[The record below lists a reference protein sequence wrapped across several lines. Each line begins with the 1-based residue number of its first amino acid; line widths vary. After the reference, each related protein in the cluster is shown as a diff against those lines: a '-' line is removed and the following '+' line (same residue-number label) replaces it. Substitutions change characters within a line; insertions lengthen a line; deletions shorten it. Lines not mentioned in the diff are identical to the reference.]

1 MPLSCKTTPSDLRM
15 EQQNMSLEPSHRRA
29 FLVGA
34 TAAAVAPIGSAEAQT
49 TNPFSTRGP
58 APTTSLAL
66 HTRHRLRAE
75 TVTPAGFAPFGVV
88 LTSEGRSRL
97 PINTY
102 GARMDLYREA
112 IETDQPI
119 EWFIIR
125 AQDRGTSVLFL
136 ERHRML
142 SQAFIPVGPRGFFT
156 IVAAPDA
163 PERDGLPELGALHA
177 FWVPPGAAI
186 QLHRSTWHENPMPAE
201 NDTHFLVTSHAA
213 LTLAHQQNPDPAL
226 AALPLDLERRWYRAA
241 GFDIAIEPKS

>member
-1 MPLSCKTTPSDLRM
+1 
-15 EQQNMSLEPSHRRA
+15 MSLAPAHRRA
-29 FLVGA
+29 LLIGA
-34 TAAAVAPIGSAEAQT
+34 TVAAASSLAQAQSP
-49 TNPFSTRGP
+49 NPFSTRGP
-58 APTTSLAL
+58 APATSLAL

-75 TVTPAGFAPFGVV
+75 TVTAAGFAPFGSV
-88 LTSEGRSRL
+88 LTAEGRRRL

-102 GARMDLYREA
+102 GEKMDLYREA

-125 AQDRGTSVLFL
+125 AQDRGTSELFL

-163 PERDGLPELGALHA
+163 PERDGMPALESLRA

-186 QLHRSTWHENPMPAE
+186 QLHRGAWHENPMPAAD
-201 NDTHFLVTSHAA
+201 DTHFLVTSHAA
-213 LTLAHQQNPDPAL
+213 LTLAHQQTPDPAL
-226 AALPLDLERRWYRAA
+226 ASLPLDLERRWYRAA
-241 GFDIAIEPKS
+241 GFDIAIERNA